1 MPFRHDMI
9 CLRSLVIRIMNL
21 PKTEQT
27 AIQVLKVLWFL
38 FAVGSV
44 SHPCPNSEQDY
55 SNAVK
60 RLATILQ
67 RSRLNECYTHHIDLL
82 RFCLTCSDVPKD
94 LRDKAL
100 DLWLVEA
107 DGDIEP
113 LMTLDCDRV
122 VKHYLLVF
130 ESASLNIDPFVT
142 LNCRMECTF
151 VSNLKIRAL
160 KLERKFRKHS
170 IEIVR
175 GTLY

>member
-1 MPFRHDMI
+1 MI

-21 PKTEQT
+21 PKSQQT
-27 AIQVLKVLWFL
+27 TVQVLKVLWFL

-60 RLATILQ
+60 RLATILL

-94 LRDKAL
+94 LRNEAL

-107 DGDIEP
+107 DGDIKP

-130 ESASLNIDPFVT
+130 ESASLNTDPFVT
-142 LNCRMECTF
+142 LNRRTECIMF
-151 VSNLKIRAL
+151 VSNSKIQAL
-160 KLERKFRKHS
+160 EL
-170 IEIVR
+170 
-175 GTLY
+175 